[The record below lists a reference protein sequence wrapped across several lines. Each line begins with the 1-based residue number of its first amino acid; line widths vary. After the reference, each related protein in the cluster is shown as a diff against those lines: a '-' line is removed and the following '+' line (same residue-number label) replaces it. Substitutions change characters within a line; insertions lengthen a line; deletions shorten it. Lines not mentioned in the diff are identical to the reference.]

1 MSRLCYSRSSLYG
14 SRPGL
19 GAAIAD
25 PRPLTSK
32 AWINESVEQLAKFL
46 MENDYPQRI
55 TSKILLSPT
64 GKDFQSILTFLLR
77 LLDPSFALSTGPGKM
92 EDEVHN
98 VFKSLRYPFQISKTS
113 LTAVG
118 AQQSW
123 PAVLGAIMWL
133 LEVLEVR
140 VRTRLPE

>member
-1 MSRLCYSRSSLYG
+1 MG
-14 SRPGL
+14 SRPGMNGNGL
-19 GAAIAD
+19 AD

-32 AWINESVEQLAKFL
+32 SWMNENVEKLAKFL
-46 MENDYPQRI
+46 MDNDYPQRI
-55 TSKILLSPT
+55 TSKILQSPT

-77 LLDPSFALSTGPGKM
+77 MLDPTFSLSTGPGKM

-98 VFKSLRYPFQISKTS
+98 VFKSLRYPFQISKTA

-123 PAVLGAIMWL
+123 PAVMGAMMWL
-133 LEVLEVR
+133 LELLEVSPSR
-140 VRTRLPE
+140 H